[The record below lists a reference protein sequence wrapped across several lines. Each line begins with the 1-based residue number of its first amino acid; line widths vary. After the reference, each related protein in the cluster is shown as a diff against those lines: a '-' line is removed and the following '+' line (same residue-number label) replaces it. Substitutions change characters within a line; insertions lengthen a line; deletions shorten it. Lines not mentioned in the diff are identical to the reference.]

1 MSTAAL
7 DDLISSI
14 RSWPSD
20 DIAEL
25 FDFARLVEAR
35 RKGLYELRSEE
46 HAAIAEGLAQARRG
60 EFVPDEEMEKIW
72 ARLGA

>member
-1 MSTAAL
+1 MGTAAL

-14 RSWPSD
+14 RRWPSD

-25 FDFARLVEAR
+25 FDFARIVEAR
-35 RKGLYELRSEE
+35 RKGIYEVPPEE
-46 HAAIAEGLAQARRG
+46 RAAIADGLAQARRG
-60 EFVPDEEMEKIW
+60 EFVPDDEMEKIW